1 MTINYKEKKIG
12 GEIFFISE
20 INDNIK
26 LPFLLFIPKDVTN
39 SSSLIVDI
47 FSGKKSVDD
56 FNTVINETLN
66 TRTKYI
72 SDIVKKLSVEN
83 NNPILMPIIPN
94 FKGYYTCFFGSQVR
108 NNDTT
113 ILEENILNGVVK
125 IDENDIEKIKNIDFQ
140 VLGMIEESK
149 KIINKK
155 NNIVINDKVIMH
167 GYSAGG
173 HFVNGF
179 TALHPEL
186 ISTEIVGG
194 IDGMAIL
201 PFDNINGQ
209 KLNYPIGISDIPNF
223 DKTQY
228 SKIRHVFYIGDNDF
242 QNCAEINNGK
252 AKYRT
257 CYTDAEVKL
266 INNIYGNISTHDRMK
281 KINEIYNSNGYNSEL
296 IMAAGNHMTVQI
308 NQRLADKISI
318 NDKKKPFTWESKSE
332 EIIYNQI
339 KQKNQIIKQ
348 QKEQKRQMNKPKV
361 KTLTAPS
368 QGGNVSKGFTN
379 VITLSLIVSFVSGAL
394 FMVMYMLLGGK

>member
-1 MTINYKEKKIG
+1 
-12 GEIFFISE
+12 
-20 INDNIK
+20 
-26 LPFLLFIPKDVTN
+26 
-39 SSSLIVDI
+39 
-47 FSGKKSVDD
+47 
-56 FNTVINETLN
+56 
-66 TRTKYI
+66 
-72 SDIVKKLSVEN
+72 
-83 NNPILMPIIPN
+83 MPIIPN

-155 NNIVINDKVIMH
+155 NNIVINDKVIIH

-257 CYTDAEVKL
+257 
-266 INNIYGNISTHDRMK
+266 I
-281 KINEIYNSNGYNSEL
+281 
-296 IMAAGNHMTVQI
+296 
-308 NQRLADKISI
+308 
-318 NDKKKPFTWESKSE
+318 
-332 EIIYNQI
+332 
-339 KQKNQIIKQ
+339 
-348 QKEQKRQMNKPKV
+348 
-361 KTLTAPS
+361 
-368 QGGNVSKGFTN
+368 
-379 VITLSLIVSFVSGAL
+379 
-394 FMVMYMLLGGK
+394 